1 MITLTLTALVG
12 TMIVSFCILINDR
25 VQKNSRLTA
34 QMEELTSV
42 RAFIERWV
50 AEFDRADVSF
60 AIDSSIPENLGD
72 GVFLYARAGTQ
83 GEDPGFGYLQLSG
96 KKIRAFRF
104 EEQEGLSA
112 QAVEAATVDA
122 VLVTEITVGLFSGT
136 PNVYQFAVK
145 YEGGI
150 ERFTFL
156 VNRRTPVS

>member
-60 AIDSSIPENLGD
+60 AIDSSIPGNLGD

-104 EEQEGLSA
+104 KEEDTSA
-112 QAVEAATVDA
+112 PAVEAATVDA